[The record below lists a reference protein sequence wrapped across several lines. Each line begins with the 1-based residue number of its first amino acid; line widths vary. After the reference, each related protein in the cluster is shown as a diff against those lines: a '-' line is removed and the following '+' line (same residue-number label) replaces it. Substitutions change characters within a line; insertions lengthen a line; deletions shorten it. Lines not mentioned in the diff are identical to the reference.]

1 MRAQDTRGG
10 SSIASQRDPPD
21 LGPAPDSGWPTL
33 RSQRIPKLH
42 IIVEGT
48 TSFWGASF
56 DRGAGILEDIIG
68 KGRTQLGTWSGVG
81 EKSRGTSHG
90 EGNNCLGTSSGEG
103 EQPSGDLIWGG
114 EAINWRHHTGRGN
127 AWGPLDLSGLHLI
140 ARLCAHMSLPDSAKL
155 SVNW

>member
-1 MRAQDTRGG
+1 M
-10 SSIASQRDPPD
+10 
-21 LGPAPDSGWPTL
+21 
-33 RSQRIPKLH
+33 
-42 IIVEGT
+42 EGT

-56 DRGAGILEDIIG
+56 DRGADILEDIIG

-114 EAINWRHHTGRGN
+114 ETLNWRHHTGRGN

-140 ARLCAHMSLPDSAKL
+140 ARLCAHISLPDSAKL
-155 SVNW
+155 SINWGHYLGRGTTDWEHGDGEQQTGNGTWEGEHSTGDGTWEGST